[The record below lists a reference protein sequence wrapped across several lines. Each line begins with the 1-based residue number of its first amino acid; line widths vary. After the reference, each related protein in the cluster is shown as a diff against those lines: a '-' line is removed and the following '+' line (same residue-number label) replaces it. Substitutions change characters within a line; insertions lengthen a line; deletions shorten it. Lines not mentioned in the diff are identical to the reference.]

1 MTKLSTRTYANLGSV
16 LHGHAQQRP
25 NATAFVFLQNKN
37 TLEQAIS
44 YAELDQ
50 AARSIADYLR
60 NQQLKPGDRVV
71 LLFPS
76 GINFLC
82 AFMGCLYAGLIAVP
96 TYPPSRNLD
105 VLSGIASDANASLIL
120 CDDDIFQR
128 LQQKFPDD
136 AMLSRYNWGSYTTA
150 CASPGQHYFEADTD
164 AIAMLQYT
172 SGSTGLPKG
181 VMLSHR
187 NLLANLAAI
196 QSEFGMTQETVM
208 VGWLPLYHDMGL
220 IGNVLGSLYSGQKL
234 YFMSPQ
240 EFVQEPYCW
249 LEAISRYR
257 AFISGGPNFA
267 YQLCVDRI
275 SNAQLAELDL
285 SSWQVAFN
293 GAEPVRAQV
302 LDQFSQKFYPAQFS
316 RHAFQPCYGM
326 AEASLLISTCAL
338 GEIPSVRHVNRQA
351 LQTHRLIASAR
362 QHTQS
367 LSIVSCGRV
376 IEGHDVI
383 IADPETRQRCH
394 NEQIGEIWVRGPS
407 ITKGYWNKPELN
419 AAAFAIPVNSADP
432 GHSYFRTGD
441 LGILVDEQLYITG
454 RAKDLIILRGKN
466 YYPQD
471 IELCASQSD
480 PALKADGGAAFE
492 VDRDG
497 VARLVLVQEV
507 NRTALR
513 QFDAE
518 LSSAKVIKAIA
529 QQFQIE
535 VDAILYLSPQH
546 LPKTSSGKVQRNKI
560 RHMYLNQEFKALAL
574 FQSAAQTYATPAAD
588 LPVEDELTSRIRSLV
603 AQVLRV
609 QPAVLKTHQ
618 ALLEQG
624 VDSLAQLEISHHI
637 ETEFQHS
644 FTVEDFFSDLSID
657 DICAKLRLH
666 LAAPSAMV
674 TASASNSVTG
684 DSHTAAKK
692 AAVHDAATAPMQF
705 SLMFF
710 SSDAEQKTQQ
720 RYNLFLSSA
729 EFADHNGFSALW
741 IPERHFH
748 RFGGLYPNPAVVAA
762 AAAVKTRNIRLRAG
776 SVILPLHNPVRVA
789 EEWAIVDNLS
799 NGRVDLAF
807 GQGWNPN
814 DFTLAP
820 LRYQN
825 RLQEMYQDIETVK
838 KLWRGESINL
848 PNGVGEFRAIQTFPP
863 AIQNELAVW
872 ITCSGGAE
880 RFVEAGARG
889 ANILTALLFQD
900 IDELEQ
906 KLLAYR
912 QARSDHGYDPATGQV
927 SLMLH
932 TYIGEDYNSVKEKVR
947 QPLLKY
953 LEDSIDL
960 WRQKSLQLEQLSDAQ
975 RAQVLDFAFQRY
987 FRSQSLCGTPESS
1000 LELVQKLRTI
1010 GVTEISCL
1018 LDFGIEAESVMA
1030 SLWSLKRLKD
1040 LASQPTSSN
1049 LQEMRA

>member
-1 MTKLSTRTYANLGSV
+1 MTTLSSSHFANLSSV
-16 LHGHAQQRP
+16 LRLHAQQRP
-25 NATAFVFLQNKN
+25 NATAYVFLQNKN
-37 TLEQAIS
+37 TVEQAIS
-44 YAELDQ
+44 YVELDETAQ
-50 AARSIADYLR
+50 KIAAYLHGQGL
-60 NQQLKPGDRVV
+60 NPGDRVV

-76 GINFLC
+76 GLNFLC
-82 AFMGCLYAGLIAVP
+82 AFMGCLYAGMIAVP

-105 VLSGIASDANASLIL
+105 VLSGIAEDAAANLIL
-120 CDDDIFQR
+120 CEDDIIIR
-128 LQQKFPDD
+128 LQQKFADHPLLN
-136 AMLSRYNWGSYTTA
+136 ARSWAKYSSAILSA
-150 CASPGQHYFEADTD
+150 QQHYYEAERG

-172 SGSTGLPKG
+172 SGSTGQPKG
-181 VMLSHR
+181 VMLSHH

-196 QSEFGMTQETVM
+196 QREFGMTQETVM

-275 SNAQLAELDL
+275 STAQLAELDL

-326 AEASLLISTCAL
+326 AEASLLISTCAI
-338 GEIPSVRHVNRQA
+338 GEIPGVRHVNRLA
-351 LQTHRLIASAR
+351 LQQHQFETSAR
-362 QHTQS
+362 NQAQS
-367 LSIVSCGRV
+367 LSLVSCGQT
-376 IEGHDVI
+376 
-383 IADPETRQRCH
+383 IADHEVLIVNPENRQLCH
-394 NEQIGEIWVRGPS
+394 REQIGEIWVRGPS
-407 ITKGYWNKPELN
+407 ITSGYWNKPQLN
-419 AAAFAIPVNSADP
+419 AQAFDIPANSANP
-432 GHSYFRTGD
+432 EHHYFRTGD
-441 LGILVDEQLYITG
+441 LGIVIDEQLYITG

-466 YYPQD
+466 FYPQD

-480 PALKADGGAAFE
+480 PSLKADGGAAIE
-492 VDRDG
+492 IERDG
-497 VARLVLVQEV
+497 ITRLVLVQEV

-513 QFDAE
+513 SFSAE
-518 LSSAKVIKAIA
+518 TSSARVIKAIA

-546 LPKTSSGKVQRNKI
+546 LPKTSSGKVQRSKI
-560 RHMYLNQEFKALAL
+560 RQMYLNHEFKALASYQHAHL
-574 FQSAAQTYATPAAD
+574 ANSQPAND
-588 LPVEDELTSRIRSLV
+588 VVDDDELTAKIRRIV

-609 QPAVLKTHQ
+609 QPAVLKTQQ

-624 VDSLAQLEISHHI
+624 LDSLAQLEISHHL
-637 ETEFQHS
+637 ETEFRLS
-644 FTVEDFFSDLSID
+644 FTVEDFFADLSIA
-657 DICAKLRLH
+657 DICAKIQQH
-666 LAAPSAMV
+666 
-674 TASASNSVTG
+674 N
-684 DSHTAAKK
+684 
-692 AAVHDAATAPMQF
+692 ATQYQTSQRAETSFESKVRESGISKLPVDTHKQGMEF

-748 RFGGLYPNPAVVAA
+748 RFGGLYPNPSVVAA

-776 SVILPLHNPVRVA
+776 SVILPLHNPIRVA

-825 RLQEMYQDIETVK
+825 RLQDMYQDIETVK
-838 KLWRGESINL
+838 KLWRGEAITL
-848 PNGVGEFRAIQTFPP
+848 ANGVGESRQIQTFPP
-863 AIQNELAVW
+863 AIQDELAVW

-880 RFVEAGARG
+880 RFIEAGARG

-900 IDELEQ
+900 IAELEL
-906 KLLAYR
+906 KLQAYR
-912 QARSDHGYDPATGQV
+912 QARADHGFDPAAGQV

-947 QPLLKY
+947 QPFLKY

-960 WRQKSLQLEQLSDAQ
+960 WRQKSIELDKLTAEQKT
-975 RAQVLDFAFQRY
+975 QVLDFAFQRY

-1000 LELVQKLRTI
+1000 LEQVRQLQAI
-1010 GVTEISCL
+1010 GVTEICCL
-1018 LDFGIEAESVMA
+1018 LDFGIATESVMA

-1040 LASQPTSSN
+1040 LANQSTSSTQ
-1049 LQEMRA
+1049 QEMRA